1 MTKEIS
7 HQSLKTQEAQMQEQ
21 RIPRLEIVRALME
34 ICQESE
40 GNNLAFIKWLLSST
54 LEGEE

>member
-7 HQSLKTQEAQMQEQ
+7 YQSLKTQDKQMQEQ
-21 RIPRLEIVRALME
+21 GIVRLEIVRILMAV
-34 ICQESE
+34 CQENE

-54 LEGEE
+54 LED